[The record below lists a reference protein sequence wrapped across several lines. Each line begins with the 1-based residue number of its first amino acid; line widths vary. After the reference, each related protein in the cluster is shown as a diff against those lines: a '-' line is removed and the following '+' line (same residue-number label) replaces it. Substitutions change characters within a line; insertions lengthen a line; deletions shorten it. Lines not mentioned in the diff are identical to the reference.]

1 MNDLLSVH
9 FLRADGLAAV
19 SVDVSLFFVFCFLI
33 CIVFI

>member
-19 SVDVSLFFVFCFLI
+19 SVDVSLFFLFFVF
-33 CIVFI
+33 VF